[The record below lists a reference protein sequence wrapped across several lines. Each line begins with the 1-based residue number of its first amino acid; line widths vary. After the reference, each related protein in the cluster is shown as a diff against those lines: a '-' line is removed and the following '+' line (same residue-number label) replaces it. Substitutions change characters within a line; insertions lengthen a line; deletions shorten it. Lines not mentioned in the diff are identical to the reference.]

1 MKTLV
6 IIDDEQ
12 DARVLLR
19 RMVGDCS
26 SDFQV
31 AAEACSVQESIAM
44 LAANPPDA
52 VLLDIQL
59 RDGTGFDLLAHFP
72 QPTFQIIFI
81 TAYDD
86 FAVKAFQYNALDYL
100 LKPIDADD
108 LCRVLHKVRQQ
119 QPLQHFQQQLDQL
132 RHTIQDKHL
141 QKIVLSTAEGLHIVP
156 FNELIRLESDGTYT
170 TFFTTKER
178 ILVTRTIGDYE
189 SLTESGPF
197 FRVHQSHIV
206 NLHFVRKVLRKDG
219 DYALLQ
225 DGSQVPIARRRK
237 EAFIEMVMK

>member
-1 MKTLV
+1 M
-6 IIDDEQ
+6 
-12 DARVLLR
+12 
-19 RMVGDCS
+19 
-26 SDFQV
+26 
-31 AAEACSVQESIAM
+31 
-44 LAANPPDA
+44 
-52 VLLDIQL
+52 
-59 RDGTGFDLLAHFP
+59 
-72 QPTFQIIFI
+72 
-81 TAYDD
+81 
-86 FAVKAFQYNALDYL
+86 
-100 LKPIDADD
+100 
-108 LCRVLHKVRQQ
+108 LHKIRQQ
-119 QPLQHFQQQLDQL
+119 QPFDHFQQQLDQL
-132 RHTIQDKHL
+132 RHTMHDNRL

-178 ILVTRTIGDYE
+178 ILVTRTIGDFE
-189 SLTESGPF
+189 DLTENGPF